1 MSSWPDATEPKA
13 KMSKAAEDSIGD
25 CFIDHIL
32 SLRPESGQLPILHRQ
47 VSFRFPKKGF
57 VVTMSVGETRD
68 SPKIVAIFTASAPCK
83 LPTKAGLKIGSPEG
97 EVRKI
102 YAAHFDKETPANPE
116 SFVVGSIFGG
126 FYSLPAPCS

>member
-1 MSSWPDATEPKA
+1 
-13 KMSKAAEDSIGD
+13 
-25 CFIDHIL
+25 
-32 SLRPESGQLPILHRQ
+32 
-47 VSFRFPKKGF
+47 
-57 VVTMSVGETRD
+57 MSVGETRD